1 MFPVSIAHI
10 DTESPELRE
19 EMMMSTST
27 YACLSAMPPVS
38 IYRQHPPPPTC
49 HTMSPPIPVSGP
61 TTVILRRQLATVQG
75 YVHTP
80 ILPHATV

>member
-10 DTESPELRE
+10 DTESAELRE

-38 IYRQHPPPPTC
+38 IYRQHPPSTDSIL
-49 HTMSPPIPVSGP
+49 HLLH
-61 TTVILRRQLATVQG
+61 VI
-75 YVHTP
+75 
-80 ILPHATV
+80 